1 MCPTVRPDKS
11 GHISLKY
18 LCTYSAKNMTLT
30 SKDTK
35 KARVYE
41 LLSQGMTKKQ
51 IADELG
57 ISERTIRR
65 WVNSGQDMSQV
76 RKDTLNKIVHVEQ
89 TGQNFDEHNSEVSKT
104 SETTPK
110 EEYVRKLREYRE
122 INTAIADMLM
132 QLGMKILNVVK
143 ASAENLSEKEI
154 TTIRQLETAYKVGS
168 HAANQGSELMT
179 NSLAVDDLLQKLEEF
194 HTTP

>member
-1 MCPTVRPDKS
+1 
-11 GHISLKY
+11 
-18 LCTYSAKNMTLT
+18 MTLT

-65 WVNSGQDMSQV
+65 WVNSGQDMSEV

-89 TGQNFDEHNSEVSKT
+89 TGQNFNEHTSKLSKT
-104 SETTPK
+104 NANTTR
-110 EEYVRKLREYRE
+110 EEYIRKLHEYRE
-122 INTAIADMLM
+122 VNMAIANMLM
-132 QLGMKILNVVK
+132 EMGMKILEVVK
-143 ASAENLSEKEI
+143 TSAENLSEKQI
-154 TTIRQLETAYKVGS
+154 TTLKQLETAYKVGS
-168 HAANQGSELMT
+168 HAANQGSELMI
-179 NSLAVDDLLQKLEEF
+179 NSLAVDDLLEKFQEI
-194 HTTP
+194 HGSS